1 MTSERYYDWRKTLSF
16 NAPITMVITA
26 RGYGKT
32 YGIRRQVVL
41 DWLRRSQRFVAITRY
56 SKRLPKIM
64 AGYFSQV
71 GVEFPDIALKCEG
84 DGAFISKDGKKWEH
98 FGYFVAMTEKQGLK
112 EQTFMNVRRIIFDE
126 CLIERD
132 DEFHDYLDDEWG
144 KLSSIVNTVA
154 RERADSKTKPQ
165 LYLIGNACGMINPFF
180 QVIGVSREPRRG
192 YSWWLDGLVLLDYHD
207 DPIYSRETRQ
217 TLAGRMETA
226 QNGDIESMALDN
238 RFLTADK
245 EMLGKK
251 TSNAT
256 HLFTLTYRAKPL
268 SVWVDTSVG
277 LYFVT
282 SKTPKRDAQIY
293 ALTTD
298 DKPNYQLLSRS
309 NLLLKTVWEA
319 YKLRAVRFENTVL
332 WQTMLDLLRFCGY
345 K

>member
-1 MTSERYYDWRKTLSF
+1 MSERFYDWRKTLSY

-32 YGIRRQVVL
+32 YGIRRQVVM
-41 DWLRRSQRFVAITRY
+41 DWLNRGERFVAITRY
-56 SKRLPKIM
+56 AKRLPKIM
-64 AGYFSQV
+64 SGYFARV
-71 GVEFPDIALKCEG
+71 GVEFPDVRLKCEG
-84 DGAFISKDGKKWEH
+84 DGAYISHDDGKSWEQ

-112 EQTFMNVRRIIFDE
+112 EQTFTNVRRIIFDE

-144 KLSSIVNTVA
+144 KLSSIVNTAA
-154 RERADSKTKPQ
+154 RERANSKTRPQ
-165 LYLIGNACGMINPFF
+165 LYLIGNACGMVNPFF
-180 QVIGVSREPRRG
+180 QIMGVTREPKRG
-192 YSWWLDGLVLLDYHD
+192 YSWWLDKLVLLDYHD
-207 DPIYSRETRQ
+207 DPIYSTETRK

-226 QNGDIESMALDN
+226 QNGMAESMALDN

-251 TSNAT
+251 TSDAT
-256 HLFTLTYRAKPL
+256 HLFTLTYRNHPL

-277 LYFVT
+277 LYFIC
-282 SKTPKRDAQIY
+282 SKTPKRDVQIY

-309 NLLLKTVWEA
+309 NPLLKTLWEA
-319 YKLRAVRFENTVL
+319 YKLRAIRFENTVS
-332 WQTMLDLLRFCGY
+332 WQTLLDLLKFCGY
-345 K
+345 R